1 MWGEGSGGS
10 KHRTRIWIPGGSTR
24 KLLAGKQCWLVG
36 GGEGEE
42 DENASESADQ
52 LGREG
57 LGGRGLDANTS
68 QTRPLSMCPS
78 KTREAGRTKMIP
90 LPVPNWASAEAQF
103 IPNFSLH
110 TKFFRSR
117 QLLLSTSI
125 YIFISICICIS
136 TSAASQPFVQWKIW
150 LQRGRH

>member
-10 KHRTRIWIPGGSTR
+10 KHRTRFWIPGGSTR

-78 KTREAGRTKMIP
+78 KTREVGRTNKIFTVLKNSFYP
-90 LPVPNWASAEAQF
+90 RLKV
-103 IPNFSLH
+103 NFWNIVDIILVLAGFCPTGVFS
-110 TKFFRSR
+110 FS
-117 QLLLSTSI
+117 
-125 YIFISICICIS
+125 
-136 TSAASQPFVQWKIW
+136 
-150 LQRGRH
+150 

>member
-1 MWGEGSGGS
+1 M
-10 KHRTRIWIPGGSTR
+10 
-24 KLLAGKQCWLVG
+24 AGKQCWLVG

-110 TKFFRSR
+110 TKFFIGGPFGGPFEAKLIQNFS
-117 QLLLSTSI
+117 LSTN
-125 YIFISICICIS
+125 F
-136 TSAASQPFVQWKIW
+136 
-150 LQRGRH
+150 